1 MYILHTLK
9 CYIMGQFSC
18 GTLTQ
23 LLSSNQSGTL
33 DASGS
38 SFFACRSMVL
48 QPASLAN
55 HIVSIVMGVPPIAGW
70 FTMEN
75 PMKMDD
81 FGVPLFQETSSF
93 MIGQW
98 GRTRQPE
105 AWSHFE
111 TPLKRPE
118 FWWTIHQTKQKW
130 FQTHPNLPKWTDQSF
145 FEGFSTSDFQPTWAS
160 CIARTMLFR
169 DVSSWPRV
177 ASGEICLNMQIIY
190 LEI

>member
-1 MYILHTLK
+1 
-9 CYIMGQFSC
+9 MGQFSC

-55 HIVSIVMGVPPIAGW
+55 DIVSIVMGVPPIAGW

-118 FWWTIHQTKQKW
+118 FWWTITKPSKNGSKPIQT
-130 FQTHPNLPKWTDQSF
+130 FQNEQINLF

-177 ASGEICLNMQIIY
+177 ASGEICLNMQIVY
-190 LEI
+190 LEV